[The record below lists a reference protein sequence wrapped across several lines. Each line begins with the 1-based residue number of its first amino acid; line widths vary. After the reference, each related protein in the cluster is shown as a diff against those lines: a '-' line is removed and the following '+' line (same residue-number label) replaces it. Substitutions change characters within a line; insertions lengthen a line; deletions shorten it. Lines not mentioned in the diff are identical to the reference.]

1 MKSGCCDRRDAGKG
15 WVVPAQWLHFPVW
28 QSYFRKEAVYEWRL
42 FLKVRMSSGTFTSLT
57 FLVDTGTQL
66 TTIPIPTA
74 EQRQIPFDR
83 QRPVTIHG
91 TTGTGHGFVGPM
103 WFSLADLPEYQ
114 FESLCC
120 FSTAPLPSPLLS
132 LKDLITHFR
141 MRTLLPSHKHPLG
154 SLLLQLHRQHKGQ
167 PLG

>member
-1 MKSGCCDRRDAGKG
+1 M
-15 WVVPAQWLHFPVW
+15 PAKWLRFPVW
-28 QSYFRKEAVYEWRL
+28 QDFFGDEAVHEWRL
-42 FLKVRMSSGTFTSLT
+42 FLNVRTSSGQFVPLT

-66 TTIPIPTA
+66 TTIPIATA

-83 QRPVTIHG
+83 QRPVTIHS
-91 TTGTGHGFVGPM
+91 TTGTGHGFVAPM
-103 WFSLADLPEYQ
+103 WFSLAGLPEYQ

-120 FSTAPLPSPLLS
+120 FSTAALPSPLLS

-141 MRTLLPSHKHPLG
+141 MRTLLPSHLHPLG
-154 SLLLQLHRQHKGQ
+154 SLLLQLHRKHKGQ